1 MLDYYYP
8 PIKLTPGT
16 LSPQNAGIKIIDN
29 SDPMEFTDALKN
41 RRSIRAFSDKAIEQ
55 SILDA
60 ILLEAL
66 ESPSSSNTQ
75 PYKIAVATGN
85 TCKELGQALLA
96 KYHKI
101 NKIQRKPLPLKV
113 LSALTSKAM
122 PDGDFKPIL
131 GKYPGIFQKRRMETG
146 RGLYEILNIKRGD
159 SNARDEQMA
168 RNFTFF
174 DAPAAIFVFVDPGMK
189 FTAFVDA
196 GIMMQSLMLS
206 ATNKGLGTCAQG
218 ALGMW
223 RSPLEEHFDIPK
235 GYKLV
240 CGLALGY
247 PNEDIVNTYRP
258 NKLGL
263 EELLIP
269 TK

>member
-1 MLDYYYP
+1 
-8 PIKLTPGT
+8 
-16 LSPQNAGIKIIDN
+16 
-29 SDPMEFTDALKN
+29 MEFSTVLKN
-41 RRSIRAFSDKAIEQ
+41 RRSIRAFSDKDVTQATINE
-55 SILDA
+55 ILS
-60 ILLEAL
+60 EAL

-75 PYKIAVATGN
+75 PYKIAVATGSV
-85 TCKELGQALLA
+85 CRELGQELLA
-96 KYHKI
+96 KYYKI

-146 RGLYEILNIKRGD
+146 RGLYEILDIKRGD
-159 SNARDEQMA
+159 KQARDDQMA

-174 DAPAAIFVFVDPGMK
+174 DAPTAIFVFVHPGMT
-189 FTAFVDA
+189 FTSFVDA

-223 RSPLEEHFDIPK
+223 RSPLEKHFDIPK

-247 PNEDIVNTYRP
+247 PNEEVVNTYRP
-258 NKLGL
+258 NKLDL
-263 EELLIP
+263 NEFMIP

>member
-1 MLDYYYP
+1 
-8 PIKLTPGT
+8 
-16 LSPQNAGIKIIDN
+16 
-29 SDPMEFTDALKN
+29 MEFTDVLNN
-41 RRSIRAFSDKAIEQ
+41 RRSIRAFSDQEIDKT
-55 SILDA
+55 ILDD
-60 ILLEAL
+60 ILLDAL
-66 ESPSSSNTQ
+66 KSPSSSNTQ
-75 PYKIAVATGN
+75 PYMVAVATGD
-85 TCKELGQALLA
+85 TCKALGKELLN
-96 KYHKI
+96 KYYKI

-122 PDGDFKPIL
+122 PDGDNKPIL
-131 GKYPGIFQKRRMETG
+131 GKYPGIFQKRRMELG
-146 RGLYEILNIKRGD
+146 RGLYDILDIKRGD
-159 SNARDEQMA
+159 KQARDDQMA

-174 DAPAAIFVFVDPGMK
+174 DAPAAIFVFIDPGMK

-223 RSPLEEHFDIPK
+223 RSPLDNHFDIPK
-235 GYKLV
+235 NYKLV

-247 PNEDIVNTYRP
+247 PEDEVVNTYCP

-263 EELLIP
+263 DDFLIP
-269 TK
+269 KK